1 MADSSGTLK
10 TQCLESIERLKREK
24 RNAKARLTR
33 ERNKL
38 YELISSG
45 STSKNTI
52 RRYINKI
59 KSEFIIIEKLLNK
72 LKETF
77 IFENIAESEIEVEKI
92 GDEIEEIGDQ
102 VDVIIKE
109 AETHIKERLER
120 GETESSV
127 ISLRPSGST
136 HSEYELQQQS
146 ELQAANKRV
155 LTLQEE
161 EKQKEG
167 EFNRTTAEFEL
178 AKQRTDE
185 ARKIS
190 CIIDVRSHNAT
201 PKTVHDSDET
211 CSPSQLPQLHVPN
224 PSTPLNEMDP
234 NQFPTQLTLNPSA
247 PPSRDTPYPL
257 PTTGS
262 LIPRCPFPAE
272 THPIHFPPQQ
282 ASYRGG
288 SPADTP

>member
-38 YELISSG
+38 YKLISSG
-45 STSKNTI
+45 SKNTI

-59 KSEFIIIEKLLNK
+59 KSEFIIIEKLLDK

-92 GDEIEEIGDQ
+92 GKEIEEIGNQ
-102 VDVIIKE
+102 VDVIIEE

-161 EKQKEG
+161 EKTK
-167 EFNRTTAEFEL
+167 
-178 AKQRTDE
+178 
-185 ARKIS
+185 
-190 CIIDVRSHNAT
+190 
-201 PKTVHDSDET
+201 
-211 CSPSQLPQLHVPN
+211 
-224 PSTPLNEMDP
+224 
-234 NQFPTQLTLNPSA
+234 
-247 PPSRDTPYPL
+247 
-257 PTTGS
+257 
-262 LIPRCPFPAE
+262 
-272 THPIHFPPQQ
+272 
-282 ASYRGG
+282 GG
-288 SPADTP
+288 RV

>member
-38 YELISSG
+38 YELILSG

-92 GDEIEEIGDQ
+92 GKEIEEIGNQ
-102 VDVIIKE
+102 ADVIIEE
-109 AETHIKERLER
+109 AETNIKERLER

-146 ELQAANKRV
+146 ESL
-155 LTLQEE
+155 
-161 EKQKEG
+161 KQKSPNITRRG
-167 EFNRTTAEFEL
+167 
-178 AKQRTDE
+178 
-185 ARKIS
+185 
-190 CIIDVRSHNAT
+190 
-201 PKTVHDSDET
+201 KTK
-211 CSPSQLPQLHVPN
+211 
-224 PSTPLNEMDP
+224 
-234 NQFPTQLTLNPSA
+234 
-247 PPSRDTPYPL
+247 
-257 PTTGS
+257 
-262 LIPRCPFPAE
+262 
-272 THPIHFPPQQ
+272 
-282 ASYRGG
+282 GG
-288 SPADTP
+288 RV